1 MFFIYFYYVMFILYN
16 KLIIVTIV
24 IIIIIII
31 RDAEGTLV
39 LPLLP
44 PVGQQGSFM
53 AVRVVTGDSPAS
65 RLVRAVSN
73 RGWSG

>member
-24 IIIIIII
+24 IIIIII